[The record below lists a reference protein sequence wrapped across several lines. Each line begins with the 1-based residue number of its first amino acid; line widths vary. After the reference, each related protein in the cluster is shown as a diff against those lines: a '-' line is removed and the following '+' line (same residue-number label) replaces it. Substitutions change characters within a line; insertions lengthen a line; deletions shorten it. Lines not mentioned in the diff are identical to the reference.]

1 MSVFGN
7 NPAVRKAQQEV
18 AKKVTQVVS
27 EQIAKNGPKVIEAAG
42 NAYKGA
48 VNGLTSP
55 TPPMPGKAGAADFVG
70 QVGGAIAQEKF
81 VKPVKN
87 DIEKKATQ
95 QIAKAQTSVQSMV
108 TKPATKPRSGSTSS
122 VSSPMA
128 SKVAP
133 TQNPGNAPTKPT
145 GVGGTPK
152 PSANRNVPQIN
163 NLMKPMSKPIT
174 PIQMK
179 QPSKVALVK
188 PTANT
193 AKPSFGAPQKSPST
207 NDLLKQMNKKN
218 AINRADE

>member
-7 NPAVRKAQQEV
+7 NPLTRKAQQELTKKLTKV
-18 AKKVTQVVS
+18 ATD
-27 EQIAKNGPKVIEAAG
+27 QIAKNGPKAIEAAG
-42 NAYKGA
+42 NIYKGA

-55 TPPMPGKAGAADFVG
+55 TPPMPTKAGGADFVG
-70 QVGGAIAQEKF
+70 QVGGAIAQEKL

-95 QIAKAQTSVQSMV
+95 QIAKVQSSVQSM
-108 TKPATKPRSGSTSS
+108 ATKPRSGSNSS
-122 VSSPMA
+122 VSSPLA

-152 PSANRNVPQIN
+152 PSANRNVPQIS
-163 NLMKPMSKPIT
+163 NLMKPTSKPIT

-188 PTANT
+188 PMANT

-207 NDLLKQMNKKN
+207 SNLLKQMNKKN